1 MSAVSPS
8 TRLLFLKGV
17 PLEATY
23 ENTVF
28 WDTATGATKTTQAQ
42 AFANYTKPNQTD
54 KDGTV
59 YSFNL
64 TNLSYQ
70 RYGRNQIKVQ
80 IPMDMLL
87 DCNYLMFNND
97 RFGAKWFYAFITKL
111 EYVSEVVTLVS
122 YEIDVLQTWAFDYYP
137 NSCFIERAH
146 SKTDIIGENLVE
158 ENFELGDYNFSQAP
172 RTSESLKVMGYYI
185 AAPWKADIT
194 YGEQGERTITIN
206 EDAAVGGIYISGIY
220 SGIYINRF
228 SDLEDVKAVIA
239 KASEELGDKAQA
251 IVSLYCAPYQA
262 GAYDAQKIATVTDL
276 NIHND
281 VSTFGGYVA
290 HNRKLFTYPYRGFQ
304 AFTGDGSSHTY
315 RYEYFEGARNIGAGL
330 PDWACSFDIVCD
342 ATPSGTCYLVPV
354 GYKQW
359 RGQSGQQNWYESMPM
374 GGYPT
379 IAFTTDSYKQYLA
392 QDGVVQVLGGLNGNT
407 TDRAV
412 VSGFGKAIGGVIGG
426 VASLAAGNIAGGLTN
441 IAGSVFGALSE
452 NAKADN
458 MPNNTQGATSSG
470 QLKMK
475 LNRQQFQLSGFTI
488 QREFAERIDAFWDW
502 FGYSQ
507 KKVASPER
515 HARKWWTYIKTQ
527 GCTINGSI
535 PADDER
541 KICDLYNAGI
551 RWWTDITKVD
561 DFYNLAADNKP
572 ILEITT

>member
-42 AFANYTKPNQTD
+42 AFANYIKPNQTD
-54 KDGTV
+54 RDGTV

-64 TNLSYQ
+64 SNMSYQ

-122 YEIDVLQTWAFDYYP
+122 YEIDVLQTWAFDYTP

-146 SKTDIIGENLVE
+146 AKSDIIGSNLVE
-158 ENFELGDYNFSQAP
+158 ENFEIGDYMFKQDP
-172 RTSESLKVMGYYI
+172 VTSAKLSVMGYYI
-185 AAPWKADIT
+185 AAPWKADIV
-194 YGEQGERTITIN
+194 YGEQGERTITITDN
-206 EDAAVGGIYISGIY
+206 VSGIYISGIY
-220 SGIYINRF
+220 SGVYINRF

-262 GAYDAQKIATVTDL
+262 GVYNDGSPEIIPLYV
-276 NIHND
+276 IND
-281 VSTFGGYVA
+281 VSVFGGYQA
-290 HNRKLFTYPYRGFQ
+290 HNKKLFTYPYRGIQ
-304 AFTGDGSSHTY
+304 AFNGNGESHTY
-315 RYEYFEGARNIGAGL
+315 RYEYFEGARNISAGT
-330 PDWACSFDIVCD
+330 PAWSCVFDIVCD
-342 ATPSGTCYLVPV
+342 ATPSGTCYLVPR
-354 GYKQW
+354 GYKEW
-359 RGQSGQQNWYESMPM
+359 VGTTGKQNWYESMSM
-374 GGYPT
+374 GSYPT
-379 IAFTTDSYKQYLA
+379 ISFTTDSYKQYLA

-426 VASLAAGNIAGGLTN
+426 ITSIAAGNIAGGLTN
-441 IAGSVFGALSE
+441 VAGSVFGALSE
-452 NAKADN
+452 NAKAQN

-470 QLKMK
+470 QLKMA
-475 LNRQQFQLSGFTI
+475 LNRQQFQLSAFTI
-488 QREFAERIDAFWDW
+488 RREFAERIDSFWDW

-507 KKVASPER
+507 KKVATPER

-551 RWWTDITKVD
+551 RWWTDITKVG

>member
-64 TNLSYQ
+64 SNISYQ

-122 YEIDVLQTWAFDYYP
+122 YEIDVLQTWAFDYTP

-146 SKTDIIGENLVE
+146 AKSDIIGSNLVE
-158 ENFELGDYNFSQAP
+158 ENFEIGDYMFKQDP
-172 RTSESLKVMGYYI
+172 VTSAKLSVMGYYI

-194 YGEQGERTITIN
+194 YGEQGERTINITDN
-206 EDAAVGGIYISGIY
+206 VGGMYISGIY
-220 SGIYINRF
+220 TGIYLNRF

-262 GAYDAQKIATVTDL
+262 GVYNDGNPETIP
-276 NIHND
+276 ISIIND
-281 VSTFGGYVA
+281 VSVFGGYQA
-290 HNRKLFTYPYRGFQ
+290 HNKKLFTYPYRGIQ
-304 AFTGDGSSHTY
+304 AFNGNGESHTY
-315 RYEYFEGARNIGAGL
+315 RYEYFEGARNISAGT
-330 PDWACSFDIVCD
+330 PAWSCVFDIVCD
-342 ATPSGTCYLVPV
+342 ATPSGTCYLVPR
-354 GYKQW
+354 GYKEW
-359 RGQSGQQNWYESMPM
+359 VGTTGKQNWYESMSM

-407 TDRAV
+407 TDRAF

-426 VASLAAGNIAGGLTN
+426 VASIAAGNIAGGLTN
-441 IAGSVFGALSE
+441 VAGSVFGALSE
-452 NAKADN
+452 NAKAQN

-470 QLKMK
+470 QLKMT
-475 LNRQQFQLSGFTI
+475 LNRQQFQLSAFTI
-488 QREFAERIDAFWDW
+488 RREFAERIDSFWDW

-551 RWWTDITKVD
+551 RWWV
-561 DFYNLAADNKP
+561 NLNEIGKYDTLIQDNHVLP
-572 ILEITT
+572 

>member
-8 TRLLFLKGV
+8 TRLLILKGV

-28 WDTATGATKTTQAQ
+28 WDTAAGATKTTQAQ
-42 AFANYTKPNQTD
+42 AFVNYVKPNQTD

-59 YSFNL
+59 YSFNMS
-64 TNLSYQ
+64 NMSYQ

-122 YEIDVLQTWAFDYYP
+122 YEIDVLQTWAFDYTP

-146 SKTDIIGENLVE
+146 AKSDIIGSNLVE
-158 ENFELGDYNFSQAP
+158 ENFEIGDYMFKQDP
-172 RTSESLKVMGYYI
+172 VTSSKLSVMGYYI

-194 YGEQGERTITIN
+194 YGEQGERTITITDN
-206 EDAAVGGIYISGIY
+206 VGGVYISGIY

-262 GAYDAQKIATVTDL
+262 GVYNDGSPETIPISV
-276 NIHND
+276 IND
-281 VSTFGGYVA
+281 VSVFGGYQA
-290 HNRKLFTYPYRGFQ
+290 HNKKLFTYPYRGIQ
-304 AFTGDGSSHTY
+304 AFNGNGESHTY
-315 RYEYFEGARNIGAGL
+315 RYEYFEGARNISAGT
-330 PDWACSFDIVCD
+330 PAWSCIFDIVCD
-342 ATPSGTCYLVPV
+342 ATPSGTCYLVPR
-354 GYKQW
+354 GYKEW
-359 RGQSGQQNWYESMPM
+359 VGTTGKQNWYESMSM
-374 GGYPT
+374 GSYPT
-379 IAFTTDSYKQYLA
+379 ISFTTDSYKQYLA

-426 VASLAAGNIAGGLTN
+426 IASIAAGNTVGGLTN
-441 IAGSVFGALSE
+441 VAGSVFGALSE
-452 NAKADN
+452 NAKAQN

-470 QLKMK
+470 QLKMA
-475 LNRQQFQLSGFTI
+475 LNRQQFQLSAFTI
-488 QREFAERIDAFWDW
+488 RREFAERIDSFWDW

-541 KICDLYNAGI
+541 KICELYDNGI
-551 RWWTDITKVD
+551 RWWTDITKVG